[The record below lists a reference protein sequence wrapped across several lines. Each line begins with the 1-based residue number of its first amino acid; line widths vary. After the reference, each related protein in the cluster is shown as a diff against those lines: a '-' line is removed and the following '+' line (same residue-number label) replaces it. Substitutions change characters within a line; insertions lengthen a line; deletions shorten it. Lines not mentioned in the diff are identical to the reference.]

1 MKNSHLYVKAPA
13 KNINIQLREGKPLP
27 PMPKAKREDVPEMYR
42 KNRKAVAFNWA
53 CGITFALIMIGSV
66 LFFANEIYG

>member
-1 MKNSHLYVKAPA
+1 MRDLYVKAPSRE
-13 KNINIQLREGKPLP
+13 INIQLREGKPLP

-53 CGITFALIMIGSV
+53 FGIAFALIMIGFV
-66 LFFANEIYG
+66 WFFANEIYG